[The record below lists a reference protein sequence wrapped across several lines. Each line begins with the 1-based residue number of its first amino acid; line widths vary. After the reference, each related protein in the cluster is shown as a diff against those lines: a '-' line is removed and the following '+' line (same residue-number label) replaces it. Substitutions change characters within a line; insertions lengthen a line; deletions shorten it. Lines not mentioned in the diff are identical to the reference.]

1 MYNSQAVIYA
11 GIIIIYEINK
21 NLKEFFK
28 RDIFRRYHIMYY
40 LIKYKIHEY
49 IFHILY
55 FCIFI
60 RKVT

>member
-21 NLKEFFK
+21 NFKEFFK
-28 RDIFRRYHIMYY
+28 RDIFGRYHIMYY